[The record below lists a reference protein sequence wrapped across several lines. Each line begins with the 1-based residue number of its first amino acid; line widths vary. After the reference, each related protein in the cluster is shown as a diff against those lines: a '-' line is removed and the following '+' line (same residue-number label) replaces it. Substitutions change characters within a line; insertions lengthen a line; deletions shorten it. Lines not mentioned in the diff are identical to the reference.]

1 MTPFPT
7 VGAGSPY
14 TPVLAPVWGALTGSP
29 NVGNGDN
36 RLERS
41 TAAPFTVFNV
51 AQRAGVQLPAGP
63 PLVHCLAALSV
74 NGDLPFASLAAS
86 RVLPFSSPV

>member
-1 MTPFPT
+1 ME
-7 VGAGSPY
+7 
-14 TPVLAPVWGALTGSP
+14 
-29 NVGNGDN
+29 NGDN

-86 RVLPFSSPV
+86 RVLPSSSPV